1 MDIAAVDQTLRQL
14 AVGDEKYA
22 AFQRRIVNTNKRVYG
37 VRTPALRHLAKQ
49 LARYGIGAAGGDGNN
64 ETPPLNATAI
74 RIFLR
79 ELDETVYEQVLL
91 GGLLIDYTKMN
102 DETMIDLICC
112 YLPLV
117 DSWAEID
124 TFVERRARFRA
135 NAWWN
140 FACENLHQNGEFF
153 VRYGVVMLMRNFLT
167 PDNMNCVFTELR
179 AISYDGYYA
188 KIAMAW
194 LYAEAALVS
203 FDQTMNELR
212 NTRIDV
218 WIKKKALQ
226 KMKES
231 RRFTPEQQA
240 IIAKERVRALT

>member
-1 MDIAAVDQTLRQL
+1 MNAAAIDKTLRQL
-14 AVGDEKYA
+14 AVDNKEYA
-22 AFQRRIVNTNKRVYG
+22 VFNRRVINTNKRVYG
-37 VRTPALRHLAKQ
+37 VRVPVLRHLAKQ
-49 LARYGIGAAGGDGNN
+49 LVRYGIDNAAKTNSN
-64 ETPPLNATAI
+64 TKTAPLSIADI
-74 RIFLR
+74 RTFLR
-79 ELDETVYEQVLL
+79 ELDKTVYEQVLL
-91 GGLLIDYTKMN
+91 GGLLINYTKMN
-102 DETMIDLICC
+102 DETMIDLIRC

-135 NAWWN
+135 NTWWN

-179 AISYDGYYA
+179 TISHDGYYA

-203 FDQTMNELR
+203 FDQTMNELSIAP
-212 NTRIDV
+212 IDV
-218 WIKKKALQ
+218 WIKKKAMQ

-231 RRFTPEQQA
+231 RRFTSEQQA
-240 IIAKERVRALT
+240 IIAKERGVL

>member
-49 LARYGIGAAGGDGNN
+49 LVRYGIGAAGGDGNN
-64 ETPPLNATAI
+64 ETPPLNAADI

-91 GGLLIDYTKMN
+91 GGLLINYTKMN
-102 DETMIDLICC
+102 DETMIDLIRC

-124 TFVERRARFRA
+124 TFVERRVRFRA
-135 NAWWN
+135 DAWWN
-140 FACENLHQNGEFF
+140 FACENLHQDGEFS
-153 VRYGVVMLMRNFLT
+153 VRYGVIMLMSNFLT
-167 PDNMNCVFTELR
+167 LDSMSRVFTELR
-179 AISYDGYYA
+179 TITHDGYYVKMA
-188 KIAMAW
+188 IAW

-203 FDQTMNELR
+203 FDQAMNELR

-218 WIKKKALQ
+218 CIKKKAMQ

-231 RRFTPEQQA
+231 RRFTSEQQA
-240 IIAKERVRALT
+240 IIAKERGVL